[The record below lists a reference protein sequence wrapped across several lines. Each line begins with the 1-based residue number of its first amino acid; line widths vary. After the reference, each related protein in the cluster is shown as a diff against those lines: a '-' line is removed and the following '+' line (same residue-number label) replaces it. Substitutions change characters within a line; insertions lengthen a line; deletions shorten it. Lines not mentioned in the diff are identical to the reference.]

1 MLYPYSV
8 HIWPMTVVM
17 HCSLYSTQVAYSTE
31 SNHIAQ
37 IIYMNKSNQTESELF
52 FLNRN
57 TVESFSCCF

>member
-37 IIYMNKSNQTESELF
+37 IIHMHNSYQTESVIF
-52 FLNRN
+52 P
-57 TVESFSCCF
+57 